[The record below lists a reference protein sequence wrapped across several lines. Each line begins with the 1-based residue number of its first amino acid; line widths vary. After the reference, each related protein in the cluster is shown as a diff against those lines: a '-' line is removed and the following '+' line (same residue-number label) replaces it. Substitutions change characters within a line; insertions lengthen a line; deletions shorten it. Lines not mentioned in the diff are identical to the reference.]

1 MPCRNTNYA
10 QDETFAVKPAF
21 YLVIPRPPFNDMR
34 VFPNNALPVS
44 RMFADLTMV
53 TVASLAPP
61 DIEVSICD
69 EELGAVDF
77 NTAARFIGLTCRM
90 GNEWRVVELAN
101 QFRRRG
107 KHVVVGGPGAESGHD
122 MLRPYCDTLVLGELE
137 GIAREFFADLA
148 AGTLKRQYRGP
159 KPDLATSPAPR
170 WDLLA
175 HDRTVSATLQTSRGC
190 PFVCEFCDVP
200 VTLGRIQR
208 FKSSAQVLSELQTL
222 YDLGYRAVSIVDD
235 NLTVNR
241 RRAKALLAD
250 IAEWNHSRPDG
261 AVLFS
266 ALVSLDAA
274 RDKELLD
281 ACARAGVV
289 FVFVGIESPNPESL
303 REAKKRQNLFGSIAS
318 QIDVILAHGIMVT
331 GGLIVG
337 FDSDERDIFD
347 QQLQFSAQMPVP
359 IFTASILS
367 PLVGTPLFTRM
378 QAEGRLVTVLDVTRN
393 YASPLHPQIVPKNMT
408 HQELVAGH
416 ARLVNGLFAPESFG
430 HRLATFVKRFKTSP
444 LSPRFATPDQLRP
457 VERQA
462 LHQLVDSY
470 LETTQTLRWWRN
482 ETADPTLERLF
493 RLSVFQYLRLIAP
506 RRRSA
511 EATAQAYA

>member
-1 MPCRNTNYA
+1 M
-10 QDETFAVKPAF
+10 KPSL

-34 VFPNNALPVS
+34 VFPNSGLPVA

-61 DIEVSICD
+61 DIEISICD
-69 EELGAVDF
+69 EELGQVDF
-77 NTAARFIGLTCRM
+77 DTAASVVGLTCRM

-101 QFRRRG
+101 HFRRRG
-107 KHVVVGGPGAESGHD
+107 KKVVVGGPGAESGHD
-122 MLRPYCDTLVLGELE
+122 MLRPYCDTLVIGELE
-137 GIAREFFADLA
+137 GVAGEFFGDLA
-148 AGTLKRQYRGP
+148 AGQLKREYRGP
-159 KPDLATSPAPR
+159 KPDLSTSPAPR
-170 WDLLA
+170 WDLLN
-175 HDRTVSATLQTSRGC
+175 HDRTVSATIQTSRGC

-208 FKSSAQVLSELQTL
+208 FKSSEQVISELQTL
-222 YDLGYRAVSIVDD
+222 YDIGYRAVSIVDD

-241 RRAKALLAD
+241 RRAKALLSD
-250 IAEWNHSRPDG
+250 IAAWNHSRPDG

-281 ACARAGVV
+281 CCARAGVV

-303 REAKKRQNLFGSIAS
+303 REAKKRQNLLGNISS
-318 QIDVILAHGIMVT
+318 QIDVILSHGIMVT

-337 FDSDERDIFD
+337 FDSDERDVFD
-347 QQLQFSAQMPVP
+347 QQLEFSAQMPVP

-416 ARLVNGLFAPESFG
+416 ARLVNGLFAPESFS
-430 HRLATFVKRFKTSP
+430 HRLASFVKRFKSSP
-444 LSPRFATPDQLRP
+444 LSPRFSAPEQLRP

-462 LHQLVDSY
+462 LYELVDSY
-470 LETTQTLRWWRN
+470 LEMAPALRWWRN
-482 ETADPTLERLF
+482 EKPDATLERLF

-506 RRRSA
+506 RRRTAAAS
-511 EATAQAYA
+511 AQAYA